1 VDISNWWKFKQS
13 NELRSKIINKY
24 LYVIIMKKNCWYLY
38 LFEDESRT
46 EIFKIM
52 KFDTI
57 SEMSVVLDIK
67 PAVLSNYFHGL
78 IKPRGVLKYCIIYQ
92 SIPL

>member
-1 VDISNWWKFKQS
+1 VEQEQLVAEVMITKFKK
-13 NELRSKIINKY
+13 LINFICY
-24 LYVIIMKKNCWYLY
+24 IIMKKNCWYLY
-38 LFEDESRT
+38 LFEDEDRT

-57 SEMSVVLDIK
+57 SEMSAVLDIK
-67 PAVLSNYFHGL
+67 SAVLSNYFHGL